1 MLEGSVVILEN
12 FFLEISLICQQLKP
26 LPFFSRQAFKFIN
39 LLALSFINCIGLDK
53 LPTLSGTQFP
63 FLNFFFFSEITV
75 PTSKGCYEVERK
87 GM

>member
-12 FFLEISLICQQLKP
+12 FFLEISLHYQQLKP

-39 LLALSFINCIGLDK
+39 LLALPLINCIGLDK

-63 FLNFFFFSEITV
+63 FLKKIFFFFQ
-75 PTSKGCYEVERK
+75 K
-87 GM
+87 